1 MGLDKQKR
9 RGSEAPC
16 LAVSSLHLS
25 QVLGWENVCSRGHVI
40 LPLKSEVLILFFFFF
55 FPSDILPFASRLS
68 RGGRA
73 AAAHRTVGT
82 AFASE
87 PISHQMS
94 PSAASASNSPADNVP
109 CMLNIWMPTHSI
121 TWTAR
126 WLTTT
131 SPAPDPKAMLTVT
144 PTAGRHRRP
153 RLGLRRGGEAFLSPS
168 FLFLFFF
175 LPPFFVLKKHLSSED
190 IIDFIHQRK
199 YQLLYR
205 FLHLLNLFCFL
216 LCVIP

>member
-9 RGSEAPC
+9 RHSKALCSAASSFNLSE
-16 LAVSSLHLS
+16 
-25 QVLGWENVCSRGHVI
+25 VLGWENVCSQGHVI
-40 LPLKSEVLILFFFFF
+40 LPLKSEVLIFFLA
-55 FPSDILPFASRLS
+55 IFASCLP

-121 TWTAR
+121 TRTAR
-126 WLTTT
+126 WVTMT

-144 PTAGRHRRP
+144 PTAGRHRP
-153 RLGLRRGGEAFLSPS
+153 DTGGISLAYRRVGGGFSLSC
-168 FLFLFFF
+168 FLFLF
-175 LPPFFVLKKHLSSED
+175 
-190 IIDFIHQRK
+190 
-199 YQLLYR
+199 
-205 FLHLLNLFCFL
+205 
-216 LCVIP
+216 